1 MSSDVVS
8 QTELIFLYIGESR
21 LIKRISND
29 ILLVLHED
37 AKSINTIKMKELLQ
51 FKIRGRLSYLNN
63 LAMSTVREE
72 AKYASALYTQL
83 DSLLAILS
91 LDDKIIAIKLI
102 TKICSAYRV
111 SKETKQGTVQISNS
125 SEEMEV
131 G

>member
-1 MSSDVVS
+1 MSLEAIS

-51 FKIRGRLSYLNN
+51 FKIRGRLSYLHY
-63 LAMSTVREE
+63 LAMSTIKEE
-72 AKYASALYTQL
+72 AMYASTLYTQL

-91 LDDKIIAIKLI
+91 LDDKVVAIKLI
-102 TKICSAYRV
+102 TKICSAYRASREV
-111 SKETKQGTVQISNS
+111 VQSTAQISNS
-125 SEEMEV
+125 SEKMEI

>member
-1 MSSDVVS
+1 MSSDVAS

-37 AKSINTIKMKELLQ
+37 AKSINIIKMKELLQ
-51 FKIRGRLSYLNN
+51 FKIRGRLSYLNH
-63 LAMSTVREE
+63 LAMSTIREE

-91 LDDKIIAIKLI
+91 LDDKVIATKLI

-111 SKETKQGTVQISNS
+111 SKETIQSTAQINNNI
-125 SEEMEV
+125 EKMEI

>member
-1 MSSDVVS
+1 MSLGVNP

-21 LIKRISND
+21 VIKRISND
-29 ILLVLHED
+29 ILLVLCED
-37 AKSINTIKMKELLQ
+37 DKSINTIKMKELLQ
-51 FKIRGRLSYLNN
+51 FKIRGRLSYLYH
-63 LAMSTVREE
+63 LAMSTIREE
-72 AKYASALYTQL
+72 AMYASALYTQL

-91 LDDKIIAIKLI
+91 LDDKVIAIKLI

-111 SKETKQGTVQISNS
+111 SKETQQGTVQINNS

>member
-29 ILLVLHED
+29 ILLVLRED

-51 FKIRGRLSYLNN
+51 FKIRGRLSYLNH
-63 LAMSTVREE
+63 LAMSTIKEE
-72 AKYASALYTQL
+72 AMYASALYTQL
-83 DSLLAILS
+83 DSLLAILGI
-91 LDDKIIAIKLI
+91 DDKVIAIKLI
-102 TKICSAYRV
+102 TKICSAYRA
-111 SKETKQGTVQISNS
+111 SRETVQSTAQISNS
-125 SEEMEV
+125 SEKMEI

>member
-51 FKIRGRLSYLNN
+51 FKIRGRLSYLYH
-63 LAMSTVREE
+63 LAMSTIREE
-72 AKYASALYTQL
+72 AMYASALYTQL
-83 DSLLAILS
+83 GSLLAILS
-91 LDDKIIAIKLI
+91 LDDKVIAIKLI
-102 TKICSAYRV
+102 TKICSAYRA
-111 SKETKQGTVQISNS
+111 SKETVQSTAQISNN
-125 SEEMEV
+125 EKMEV

>member
-1 MSSDVVS
+1 MSSNVAS
-8 QTELIFLYIGESR
+8 QAELIFLYIGESR

-51 FKIRGRLSYLNN
+51 FKIRGRLSYLNH

-91 LDDKIIAIKLI
+91 LDDKVVAIKLI
-102 TKICSAYRV
+102 TKICSAYRA
-111 SKETKQGTVQISNS
+111 SKVTVQGTIQISNNI
-125 SEEMEV
+125 EKMEI

>member
-37 AKSINTIKMKELLQ
+37 TKSINTIKMKELLQ
-51 FKIRGRLSYLNN
+51 FKIRGRLSYLYH
-63 LAMSTVREE
+63 LTMSTIREE
-72 AKYASALYTQL
+72 AMYASALYTQL

-91 LDDKIIAIKLI
+91 LADKVIAIKLI
-102 TKICSAYRV
+102 TKICSAYRA
-111 SKETKQGTVQISNS
+111 SKETVQSTAQISNNI
-125 SEEMEV
+125 EKMEI

>member
-1 MSSDVVS
+1 MSLEVAP

-37 AKSINTIKMKELLQ
+37 AKSIKTIKMKELLQ
-51 FKIRGRLSYLNN
+51 FKIRGRLSYLNH
-63 LAMSTVREE
+63 LAMSTIREE

-91 LDDKIIAIKLI
+91 LEDKVMAIKLI

-111 SKETKQGTVQISNS
+111 SKETIHSTAQISNNI
-125 SEEMEV
+125 EKMEI

>member
-37 AKSINTIKMKELLQ
+37 AKNINTIKIKELLQ
-51 FKIRGRLSYLNN
+51 FKIRGRLSYLYH
-63 LAMSTVREE
+63 LAMSTIREE
-72 AKYASALYTQL
+72 AMYASALYTQL

-91 LDDKIIAIKLI
+91 LDDKVIAIKLI

-111 SKETKQGTVQISNS
+111 SKETVQNTAQISNS
-125 SEEMEV
+125 IEKMEV

>member
-1 MSSDVVS
+1 MSSNVTS
-8 QTELIFLYIGESR
+8 QAELIFLYVGESR

-51 FKIRGRLSYLNN
+51 FKIRGRLSYLNH
-63 LAMSTVREE
+63 LAMSTIREE

-91 LDDKIIAIKLI
+91 SDDKVTTIKLI
-102 TKICSAYRV
+102 TKICSAYRA
-111 SKETKQGTVQISNS
+111 SKETVQNTAQISNS
-125 SEEMEV
+125 SEKMEI

>member
-1 MSSDVVS
+1 MSSNVTS
-8 QTELIFLYIGESR
+8 QAELIFLYIGESR

-51 FKIRGRLSYLNN
+51 FRIRGRLSYLNH

-91 LDDKIIAIKLI
+91 LDDKVIAIKLI
-102 TKICSAYRV
+102 TKICSAYRA
-111 SKETKQGTVQISNS
+111 SRETVQSTAQTSNNI
-125 SEEMEV
+125 EKMEI